1 MKTPTFN
8 DIIQEMNNIINCDN
22 ISIHLDGDDECL
34 FMLSTNDFRDS
45 LNNMYKHH
53 IYHDGNK
60 LVNIKFINPKEI
72 QEIITSYIQDN
83 DIEDKIKQCVF
94 KWLIRFKNNLC
105 DKKKLSSLSNT
116 IQQDLSTVL
125 VSSQL
130 LSRTKLDNEQRIHCK
145 DITLHSLQVTKT
157 INDLID
163 HYKLSSGFLLYNSK
177 IFNINDFI
185 ENMNNSTRMNLNGVN
200 IIFSIDD
207 SIPEYIFAD
216 SDKIEQ
222 CILGI
227 LRLSEKYLIKNKYVK
242 ITIKGKKTENKNIL
256 VFIIEQYWNDKKI
269 IDSNGIIKSSLDYYE
284 HIYFITSKQLLNI
297 VKGDM
302 YIKSNDD
309 NIINIEFNFPV
320 NTIDDLNI
328 QLQKC
333 TKTELTSKNVLC
345 IDNNIEN
352 RLKMSSILTNLHLLP
367 IQCMTVEEAIQTL
380 HIHSSFLFIIINIS
394 EIEISSNKI
403 NKIMN
408 IIYKNKYPIVFI
420 YDIRKK
426 IDTNIYSGTDFY
438 TVVNPIS
445 KTSLYNV
452 IYKIF
457 RKLG

>member
-269 IDSNGIIKSSLDYYE
+269 IFG
-284 HIYFITSKQLLNI
+284 LL
-297 VKGDM
+297 
-302 YIKSNDD
+302 
-309 NIINIEFNFPV
+309 
-320 NTIDDLNI
+320 
-328 QLQKC
+328 
-333 TKTELTSKNVLC
+333 
-345 IDNNIEN
+345 
-352 RLKMSSILTNLHLLP
+352 
-367 IQCMTVEEAIQTL
+367 
-380 HIHSSFLFIIINIS
+380 
-394 EIEISSNKI
+394 
-403 NKIMN
+403 
-408 IIYKNKYPIVFI
+408 
-420 YDIRKK
+420 
-426 IDTNIYSGTDFY
+426 
-438 TVVNPIS
+438 
-445 KTSLYNV
+445 
-452 IYKIF
+452 
-457 RKLG
+457 